1 MASVPTHPRYLMV
14 LSIFLSLLKVSAGQR
29 GEPLLVGLQEGMVL
43 DCRCPWNGS
52 FSMVTWTKSPD
63 RNNPIA
69 IFHPVHGMTF
79 SWRYSQ
85 RVEFPRAETMDG
97 SIVLR
102 NITHQDLGV
111 YHCTITTFP
120 LGSWSRDVTVEDQD
134 EPPEE
139 EERFADPPGPAFPPA
154 AVQVTSRSGD
164 GVSLPCSHGNGGHDN
179 GTAAVL
185 QVIVERYVDAG
196 LDILWSSVA
205 SGGAS
210 GEEGEEGEG
219 GEEEGE
225 EGEGGARVRVNCT
238 EDLSA
243 CSLRMEGVTPEDGGL
258 YRCRFVTATGKTTA
272 NVTLTVT
279 DAGEFRMSDYVK
291 YLYIGGGAAGF
302 LLLLSVFLVLLTIY
316 WKKKRREESRL
327 KGRSRKY
334 DWQPANPVPS
344 NTFLT
349 LPLSNQQG
357 GLLETNNYV
366 SRQRKEEPVYGNVPS
381 ASRLALARSHKA
393 AR

>member
-139 EERFADPPGPAFPPA
+139 EERFADPPGPALPPA

-164 GVSLPCSHGNGGHDN
+164 GVSLPCSHGDGGHDN

-185 QVIVERYVDAG
+185 QVFVERYVEADP
-196 LDILWSSVA
+196 DPLWSS
-205 SGGAS
+205 
-210 GEEGEEGEG
+210 
-219 GEEEGE
+219 
-225 EGEGGARVRVNCT
+225 RVNCT

-258 YRCRFVTATGKTTA
+258 YGCRFVTATGETTA
-272 NVTLTVT
+272 TVMLTVT

-316 WKKKRREESRL
+316 WKKKRREGSRL
-327 KGRSRKY
+327 KGRSR
-334 DWQPANPVPS
+334 
-344 NTFLT
+344 
-349 LPLSNQQG
+349 QG
-357 GLLETNNYV
+357 DLLETNNYV

>member
-327 KGRSRKY
+327 KGRSR
-334 DWQPANPVPS
+334 
-344 NTFLT
+344 
-349 LPLSNQQG
+349 G

>member
-1 MASVPTHPRYLMV
+1 MASVPPHPRHLMV
-14 LSIFLSLLKVSAGQR
+14 LSISLSLLKVSAGQR

-69 IFHPVHGMTF
+69 IFHPVHGKTF

-139 EERFADPPGPAFPPA
+139 EEEVQVADPPGPALPPA
-154 AVQVTSRSGD
+154 AVGVTSRSGD
-164 GVSLPCSHGNGGHDN
+164 GVSLPCSHGDGSHDN
-179 GTAAVL
+179 GTAAVVL
-185 QVIVERYVDAG
+185 QVFVERHVEGVPD
-196 LDILWSSVA
+196 LLWSSVA
-205 SGGAS
+205 SGG
-210 GEEGEEGEG
+210 EEG
-219 GEEEGE
+219 EGE

-258 YRCRFVTATGKTTA
+258 YRCRFVTTAGETTA
-272 NVTLTVT
+272 TVTLTVT
-279 DAGEFRMSDYVK
+279 DAGEFRTSDYVK

-302 LLLLSVFLVLLTIY
+302 LILLSVFLVLLTIY

-327 KGRSRKY
+327 KGRSR
-334 DWQPANPVPS
+334 
-344 NTFLT
+344 
-349 LPLSNQQG
+349 QG

-381 ASRLALARSHKA
+381 GSRLALARSHKA